1 MKIKSILITL
11 GICVAVVAFIFS
23 FVVSVSN
30 RAVNMEEMI
39 YESEAAIQVQEKRR
53 VDLIYN
59 LVDTAEAY
67 AGYESQ
73 TLKDIVDARNQSDS
87 AQITFQ
93 AIAEQYPE
101 LKANEQ
107 YKQLM
112 TELSLT
118 ENLIAEHRNNYNKQ
132 VKTYKQ
138 YVRKFPNKQIL
149 NMMGYEVIDTEYT
162 EYDAP
167 QDAPQNLF
175 GE

>member
-1 MKIKSILITL
+1 MKTKTILIVS
-11 GICVAVVAFIFS
+11 GIIIATVALMFS
-23 FVVSVSN
+23 FAMSVNN
-30 RAVNMEEMI
+30 RAINMEEMI

-73 TLKDIVDARNQSDS
+73 ALKDVVSERNHGESVQL
-87 AQITFQ
+87 TFQ
-93 AIAEQYPE
+93 AVAEQYPE

>member
-1 MKIKSILITL
+1 MKKKSILIAL
-11 GICVAVVAFIFS
+11 GICVAVVVFAFS
-23 FVVSVSN
+23 FVVSVNN

-53 VDLIYN
+53 VDLVYN

-73 TLKDIVDARNQSDS
+73 TLKDIVSERTQGES
-87 AQITFQ
+87 AQLAFQ
-93 AIAEQYPE
+93 AVAEAYPE

-112 TELSLT
+112 TELALT
-118 ENLIAEHRNNYNKQ
+118 ENMIAEHRNNYNQQ
-132 VKTYKQ
+132 VKSYNQ
-138 YVRKFPNKQIL
+138 YVRKFPNKQL
-149 NMMGYEVIDTEYT
+149 LGLTGYEVVDVEYT
-162 EYDAP
+162 DYDAP

>member
-11 GICVAVVAFIFS
+11 GICAAVVVFIFS
-23 FVVSVSN
+23 FVVSVNN

-53 VDLIYN
+53 VDLVYN

-73 TLKDIVDARNQSDS
+73 TLKDIIDARNQSDS
-87 AQITFQ
+87 AQIIFQ

-112 TELSLT
+112 T
-118 ENLIAEHRNNYNKQ
+118 
-132 VKTYKQ
+132 
-138 YVRKFPNKQIL
+138 
-149 NMMGYEVIDTEYT
+149 
-162 EYDAP
+162 
-167 QDAPQNLF
+167 
-175 GE
+175 